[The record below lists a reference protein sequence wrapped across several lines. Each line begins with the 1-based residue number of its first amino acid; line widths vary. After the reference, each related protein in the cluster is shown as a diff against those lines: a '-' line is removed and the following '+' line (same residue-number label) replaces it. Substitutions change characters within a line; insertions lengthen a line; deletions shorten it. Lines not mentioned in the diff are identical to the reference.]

1 MTNLDFE
8 KEIQSIMKEISDG
21 FKKLSDAFTKQ
32 DLSSAEKNM
41 TALFRTYLSSSQKIS
56 AFVKQSNDK
65 LNSLHS
71 SIEIL
76 NEEKRKLEVL
86 FSAGIKLSSIKDIK
100 LLIETA
106 LSIVVKELKADT
118 GFITL
123 VDPAGLLTS
132 VYTINSSVHE
142 KPEAV
147 EISQS
152 VIQQTIKT
160 SQPYQ
165 LEHQDIL
172 QKISAETSIIR
183 LGISAVICV
192 PLVSSKRTVGAVY
205 IDRRN
210 KDNSFTNQDLKYLL
224 SFAQQIVKGIE
235 ISSDFIEMEKNYLE
249 QSTIDLETLR
259 KEFRCDEIIGKS
271 KKLFDVLR
279 VASRLANSDV
289 SVILSGESG
298 TGKNQLAKAI
308 HDNSRRKDKPFYT
321 VDCSSIP
328 SDLLESELFGYES
341 GAFTGAGKMK
351 IGKFELANGG
361 TLFLDEI
368 GEMNINLQPK
378 LLRVIQ
384 TKEFERLGGV
394 NSIKLDVRIITATNR
409 NLLDLIS
416 KGKFR
421 EDLYFRLKV
430 IELKMPSLSERA
442 EDVPYLVDYFLKKHS
457 IYGEKKILNDDAMDC
472 LLDYSWP
479 GNIRELENVLLHCA
493 VLSKGEIIDMNDL
506 PPELISSNSSS
517 SDESENCQTLIE
529 AEENF
534 RRRFVIRILQ
544 KTKSKAE
551 AAKMIG
557 VNRTHFYKMLAQ
569 LGIE

>member
-21 FKKLSDAFTKQ
+21 FKKLSDAFTRQ

-165 LEHQDIL
+165 LEHQEIL
-172 QKISAETSIIR
+172 QKISAKTSIIR

-298 TGKNQLAKAI
+298 TGKNQLARAI